1 MRGVAVNTEKIR
13 PQHHCPYQPDKT
25 LLLNGSKGETMC
37 EHVVLAGPEMNRG
50 RAKGL
55 FHRLVGDYLM
65 SECEYDRYID
75 HVHPAS

>member
-1 MRGVAVNTEKIR
+1 
-13 PQHHCPYQPDKT
+13 
-25 LLLNGSKGETMC
+25 MC